1 MSFFLP
7 TADWLLDQTPNI
19 IIILHRISTNMFYYL
34 TMITADMLGDVCPIF
49 LNVNNDTYVDREIN
63 RIHPFNMIN

>member
-1 MSFFLP
+1 
-7 TADWLLDQTPNI
+7 
-19 IIILHRISTNMFYYL
+19 MFYYL

-49 LNVNNDTYVDREIN
+49 LNVNNDTNVDREIN